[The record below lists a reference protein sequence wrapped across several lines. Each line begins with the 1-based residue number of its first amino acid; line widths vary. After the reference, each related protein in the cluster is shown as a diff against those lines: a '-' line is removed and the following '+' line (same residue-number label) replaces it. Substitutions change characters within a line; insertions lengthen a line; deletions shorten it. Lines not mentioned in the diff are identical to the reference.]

1 MAAFAKR
8 KAGRGAITF
17 LGGRL
22 AWPWS
27 LAPVRVELVVQAPF
41 EGVVVQA
48 HASGARIRRMGLG
61 YVELQFRSPFGFSGI
76 VIRRDVVLLRR
87 RISGVRILHLA
98 LTHWPR
104 KDRAPP
110 GRFFVPSPLRF
121 IGARPACDG
130 VGQANGKSL
139 LLFPGPTIET
149 EGLFL
154 DVFHQDRA
162 GAWWELR
169 GPQHAFNDRC

>member
-1 MAAFAKR
+1 VAAFAKR

-76 VIRRDVVLLRR
+76 VIRGGAAEAPHFRNQ
-87 RISGVRILHLA
+87 S
-98 LTHWPR
+98 THSR
-104 KDRAPP
+104 
-110 GRFFVPSPLRF
+110 
-121 IGARPACDG
+121 
-130 VGQANGKSL
+130 
-139 LLFPGPTIET
+139 
-149 EGLFL
+149 
-154 DVFHQDRA
+154 
-162 GAWWELR
+162 
-169 GPQHAFNDRC
+169 DRCAFSISP